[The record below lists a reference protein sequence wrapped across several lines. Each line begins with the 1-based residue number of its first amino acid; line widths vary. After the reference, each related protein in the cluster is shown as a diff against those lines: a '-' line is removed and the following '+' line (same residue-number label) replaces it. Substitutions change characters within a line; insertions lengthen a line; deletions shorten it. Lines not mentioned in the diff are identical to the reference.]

1 MSRLQDRRV
10 RLLIANR
17 VSEDYK
23 SLTTD
28 VTEITDLRVKFSV
41 KKSSA
46 KERTRQKSPS
56 RICHRSAGLLCKRRV
71 SNLFWSAAM
80 SKRA

>member
-23 SLTTD
+23 SLTAH
-28 VTEITDLRVKFSV
+28 VTEFTDLRVKFSAN
-41 KKSSA
+41 K
-46 KERTRQKSPS
+46 
-56 RICHRSAGLLCKRRV
+56 
-71 SNLFWSAAM
+71 SAA
-80 SKRA
+80 